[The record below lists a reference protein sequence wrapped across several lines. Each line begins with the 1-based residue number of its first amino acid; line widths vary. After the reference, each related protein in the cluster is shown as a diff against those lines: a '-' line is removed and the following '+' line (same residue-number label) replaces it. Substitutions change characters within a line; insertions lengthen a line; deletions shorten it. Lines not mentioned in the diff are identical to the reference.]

1 MSFVGTDVVFL
12 PVECMLLQTLVVG
25 TMSPLFNICLGK
37 PTLRTLCP
45 VACLCS
51 HRQKKPFADKHA
63 VFLLVCLLLQ
73 KSSMAHLLNQYVL
86 GETTLRTFF
95 TVAKFSSPA
104 GRKNV
109 ICTNVVFLLLV
120 WMLLQTWAVGTMS

>member
-1 MSFVGTDVVFL
+1 MSFVGTNVVFL
-12 PVECMLLQTLVVG
+12 LVECMWLQTLVVG

-73 KSSMAHLLNQYVL
+73 TSSNLGSTYHITFSYPIFAWGNPHLEPFMQ
-86 GETTLRTFF
+86 
-95 TVAKFSSPA
+95 
-104 GRKNV
+104 
-109 ICTNVVFLLLV
+109 
-120 WMLLQTWAVGTMS
+120 